1 MNLATFINGRLAA
14 GRIVPE
20 EPPISGSVVA
30 GSVSAVS
37 QNRSQK
43 SQGATC
49 PRIPARIPGQ
59 RAIHASRMHHTARM
73 RACACADQ
81 RAAAIRSDLSVQSP
95 DCRHKHEASDSRAR
109 AFATGALRNTR
120 RRSTTRLVYST
131 PPPYLLPING
141 QYLRV
146 LFNINT
152 LASFTKRFAK
162 HSIRLGPPR
171 RARPTGYSP
180 FGADRVLH
188 LRSGTSIATS
198 RWHLDP

>member
-1 MNLATFINGRLAA
+1 MELAA

-59 RAIHASRMHHTARM
+59 RAIHASRMHRTREN
-73 RACACADQ
+73 ACVRVRGPESCSDS
-81 RAAAIRSDLSVQSP
+81 IRLVSPIPCRLTQS
-95 DCRHKHEASDSRAR
+95 SDSRAR
-109 AFATGALRNTR
+109 ALATGALRNTR